1 MLDYMYIDSI
11 WQCDYLDLEL
21 LMHAVWTS
29 TGQFINSVEDSIFDA
44 LICQFK
50 NKHLYIPASEKGMIC
65 NCNFT
70 CNFTNMCT

>member
-29 TGQFINSVEDSIFDA
+29 TGQFINSVEDIIFDA
-44 LICQFK
+44 LNLPI
-50 NKHLYIPASEKGMIC
+50 
-65 NCNFT
+65 
-70 CNFTNMCT
+70 